1 MATFYNRVV
10 KNLDTSKIAAFQ
22 STSDSTIILSILVAN
37 TTGSTAADVTVEQD
51 DASSNLEGYLAR
63 QLTVPSQSNI
73 DVISNKFILPSGKQ
87 ISVLSSS
94 SGSLDTIV
102 SYVEV

>member
-10 KNLDTSKIAAFQ
+10 KNLDTAKIAAFQ

-37 TTGSTAADVTVEQD
+37 TTGSTNADVTVEQD
-51 DASSNLEGYLAR
+51 NSSDTIEAFLAR
-63 QLTVPSQSNI
+63 QVTVPSQSNI
-73 DVISNKFILPSGKQ
+73 DIISNKFILPSGKK
-87 ISVLSSS
+87 IALFSSS
-94 SGSLDTIV
+94 SGTLDTIV